1 MQIYF
6 AKKFLSFF
14 DYFHQKKI
22 FKYLKKC
29 LGENIDIVIDVG
41 AHRAETINKLNDFFN
56 IKKIIAFEPSKENF
70 KYLKK
75 ITNNKFKNTEIYN
88 LGCGNENKK
97 TKLKYAFESSSST
110 ISEIN
115 LDSKY
120 FKLKKKLF
128 LGLNNKK
135 LFTNE
140 EIEIIKLDDFLVKQ
154 RIEEIELLKIDT
166 EGYEFEVVKGSINK
180 LQNIKIIYFEHHYDD
195 MVKKNYTF
203 RDINSFLI
211 SNNFKQIFKIKM
223 PFRKTFEY
231 IYINEKFNK

>member
-6 AKKFLSFF
+6 AKKFLDFF
-14 DYFHQKKI
+14 DYFYQKKI
-22 FKYLKKC
+22 FKYLKKF
-29 LGENIDIVIDVG
+29 LGENINIAIDVG
-41 AHRAETINKLNDFFN
+41 AHRGETINKLNNFFK

-70 KYLKK
+70 KYLEK
-75 ITNNKFKNTEIYN
+75 IKDNKYQNIEIYN

-97 TKLKYAFESSSST
+97 TNLKFAFESSSST

-115 LDSKY
+115 LNSKY

-128 LGLNNKK
+128 LGLTNKK

-140 EIEIIKLDDFLVKQ
+140 EIEIIKLDDFLDSH
-154 RIEEIELLKIDT
+154 RINEIELLKIDT
-166 EGYEFEVVKGSINK
+166 EGYEFEVVKGLANK

-195 MVKKNYTF
+195 MVKKKYTF

-211 SNNFKQIFKIKM
+211 NNNFKQIFKIKM

-231 IYINEKFNK
+231 IYINEKIN